1 MKRSHRARR
10 KQGVYGYPPEVAAQ
24 SGHSSK
30 PDKAIIM
37 VLPLDARPYRRTD
50 TFTEVTVPAALLK
63 AHTTKQ
69 GTWALIH
76 VLEGRL
82 VYKIVEPGRPSS
94 HEVLTPTTPPGV
106 IEPAILHEVA
116 PLGPVRFYVEF
127 YRLGEDRIRPA
138 MTGRSAASISG
149 PIGA

>member
-1 MKRSHRARR
+1 M
-10 KQGVYGYPPEVAAQ
+10 AAQ
-24 SGHSSK
+24 SCQSSN
-30 PDKAIIM
+30 PDKVIVM

-82 VYKIVEPGRPSS
+82 AYKIVEPGQPSS
-94 HEVLTPTTPPGV
+94 NAVLTPTTAPGV
-106 IEPAILHEVA
+106 IEPSILHEVA
-116 PLGPVRFYVEF
+116 PLGPVRFYVKF
-127 YRLGEDRIRPA
+127 YRLGEA
-138 MTGRSAASISG
+138 G
-149 PIGA
+149 

>member
-1 MKRSHRARR
+1 
-10 KQGVYGYPPEVAAQ
+10 
-24 SGHSSK
+24 
-30 PDKAIIM
+30 M

-50 TFTEVTVPAALLK
+50 TFTEVNVPAALLK

-76 VLEGRL
+76 VLEGRMA
-82 VYKIVEPGRPSS
+82 YRIVEPGRPPSN
-94 HEVLTPTTPPGV
+94 EVLTPTTPPGV

-127 YRLGEDRIRPA
+127 YRLGEA
-138 MTGRSAASISG
+138 G
-149 PIGA
+149 

>member
-1 MKRSHRARR
+1 
-10 KQGVYGYPPEVAAQ
+10 
-24 SGHSSK
+24 
-30 PDKAIIM
+30 M
-37 VLPLDARPYRRTD
+37 VLPLDVRPYRRTYS
-50 TFTEVTVPAALLK
+50 FTEVTVPAALLK

-82 VYKIVEPGRPSS
+82 VYKIVEPGRPPSN
-94 HEVLTPTTPPGV
+94 EVLTPSTPPGV

-127 YRLGEDRIRPA
+127 YRLGEA
-138 MTGRSAASISG
+138 G
-149 PIGA
+149 

>member
-1 MKRSHRARR
+1 
-10 KQGVYGYPPEVAAQ
+10 
-24 SGHSSK
+24 
-30 PDKAIIM
+30 M

-63 AHTTKQ
+63 AHKTRQ

-82 VYKIVEPGRPSS
+82 AYKIVDPRRPSS
-94 HEVLTPTTPPGV
+94 IDVLTPATPAGV

-127 YRLGEDRIRPA
+127 YRLGEA
-138 MTGRSAASISG
+138 G
-149 PIGA
+149 